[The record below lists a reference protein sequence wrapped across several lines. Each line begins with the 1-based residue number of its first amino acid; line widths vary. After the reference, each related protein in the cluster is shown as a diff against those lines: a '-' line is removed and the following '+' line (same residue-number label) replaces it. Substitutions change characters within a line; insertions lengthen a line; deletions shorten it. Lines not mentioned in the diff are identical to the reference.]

1 MGQSKLEHVEN
12 VDEGKPV
19 CFRLNSTQDS
29 IIVQVLFDGLPQRNT
44 STSMTN
50 MVIFFEVLVPRYSV
64 PGAHSP
70 HMFFAPML
78 FRSPVRRGHGIFFC
92 GTSR

>member
-29 IIVQVLFDGLPQRNT
+29 IIVQMLFDGLPQRNT
-44 STSMTN
+44 SLN
-50 MVIFFEVLVPRYSV
+50 EHDDLLW
-64 PGAHSP
+64 G
-70 HMFFAPML
+70 
-78 FRSPVRRGHGIFFC
+78 
-92 GTSR
+92 SRAKV